1 MGLKVGLGPLFCDLV
16 QNLVF
21 IRLFRKQSVNDWLY
35 WFDLHQVLCDAK
47 QATFEASR
55 FRLNYKSKDF
65 VAISQQ

>member
-21 IRLFRKQSVNDWLY
+21 IRLFRKQPVNDWFY

-55 FRLNYKSKDF
+55 FCLNYKSKDF
-65 VAISQQ
+65 VAIRQQ